1 MTADIQGQLRRIPS
15 VDAVLGRVSAGPVGG
30 ALRVTVVREAIEA
43 IRGQV
48 RAGTFPAEADV
59 AGGALAEAERRL
71 AEAGEVFYRRVVNA
85 AGIILHTGLGR
96 APLAREAIEQV
107 GRELGGYSLLQVDVE
122 AGKRSSRDGRIEELL
137 TLLTGAEAATVVNN
151 NAAATALVLNTIA
164 AGKEVIVSRGQLVEI
179 GGAFRLPEVMAF
191 SGAKLVE
198 VGTTNKTHLWDYE
211 AAITENTAAILRVH
225 PSNYKIVGFTSEAP
239 LDELVKL
246 AHAKGLLLFDDVGAG
261 SLVDFTR
268 YGFEKEPTLMESVQA
283 GADVIT
289 SSGDKL
295 IGASQ
300 AGIILGR
307 ASIIQKVRKNQFSR
321 IVRVDKFTLA
331 ALEATLTL
339 FLDEAAAL
347 EKVPALRLMLRGAG
361 DIHAQAER
369 IAATVQA
376 ACPEAAVS
384 LRAGYSQAGSGSLP
398 GQNLPTTLITISTPK
413 MSATALANRLRH
425 YTTPVFTR
433 IGDERVLIDPRTLL
447 EGDEAILI
455 EALVETLTGGRVR

>member
-15 VDAVLGRVSAGPVGG
+15 VDAVLGQVSAGPAGG
-30 ALRVTVVREAIEA
+30 ALRVKVVREAIEA
-43 IRGQV
+43 VRGQV
-48 RAGTFPAEADV
+48 REGKLSADADV
-59 AGGALAEAERRL
+59 AGAAITEAQRRL
-71 AEAGEVFYRRVVNA
+71 AEMGEVFYRRVVNA

-122 AGKRSSRDGRIEELL
+122 GGKRSSRDGRIEELL

-179 GGAFRLPEVMAF
+179 GGSFRLPDVMAF

-198 VGTTNKTHLWDYE
+198 VGTTNKTHLRDYE

-225 PSNYKIVGFTSEAP
+225 PSNYKIHGFTSDVP
-239 LDELVKL
+239 LEDLVTL
-246 AHAKGLLLFDDVGAG
+246 AHARGLVLFDDAGAG
-261 SLVDFTR
+261 SLVDFSR
-268 YGFEKEPTLMESVQA
+268 YGFEKEPTLMESVEA

-307 ASIIQKVRKNQFSR
+307 SGIIQKVRKNQFAR

-376 ACPEAAVS
+376 ACPAAAVS
-384 LRAGYSQAGSGSLP
+384 LRAGFSQAGSGSLP
-398 GQNLPTTLITISTPK
+398 GQNLPTTLVAIASPK
-413 MSATALANRLRH
+413 LSATALANRLRH
-425 YTTPVFTR
+425 SATPVFTR
-433 IGDERVLIDPRTLL
+433 IGEDRVLIDPRTLL
-447 EGDEAILI
+447 DGDEAILV
-455 EALVETLTGGRVR
+455 EALVETLTGGPGR